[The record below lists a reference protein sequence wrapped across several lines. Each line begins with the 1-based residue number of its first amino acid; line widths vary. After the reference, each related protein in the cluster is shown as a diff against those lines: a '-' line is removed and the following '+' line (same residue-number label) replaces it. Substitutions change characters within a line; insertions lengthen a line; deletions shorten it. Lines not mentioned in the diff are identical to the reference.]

1 MKRKRKKNKRLFKN
15 NACGNMVD
23 LAFLRKFSYPFL
35 WNFFFK
41 NVEIEEGELEKTKET
56 VKAEDTTSNTIIYC
70 EQN

>member
-1 MKRKRKKNKRLFKN
+1 MWKHGRVSIFEKVLISIF
-15 NACGNMVD
+15 ME
-23 LAFLRKFSYPFL
+23 Y
-35 WNFFFK
+35 FFK